1 MKKKFVYLLL
11 FVLFMTVLPF
21 QMLEAQAASTSWIEQ
36 ELDGNEPF
44 IAETEKILS
53 KNRQDITLAD
63 LETIQKIHVFGAD
76 SIPNKISDYKN
87 LTALEANY
95 GTITEVPESVGSL
108 KELVTLNVDENN
120 LQEFPMVIFQLPKLE
135 VLYISRG
142 NITEIPTEITTLA
155 SHLKVLDVS
164 NQKLVTIPDSILTTN
179 WKAMH
184 DGKLGMSLAG
194 NQIASDIPANY
205 LDNFNSGG
213 NMLEFYDNPTIDY
226 LQKQDQLTYTGG
238 TIEVPLNTDFKQ
250 LTPDKTNLGLKSNIP
265 LFSQHEF
272 MYYDD
277 GTSANILTN
286 GVATDVGDGYITI
299 KSTLST
305 NSNPFAKVRVP
316 IKVTAPLKGADVT
329 VQYLDS
335 NGDTL
340 ATPDILS
347 GNEGDAYASTPKT
360 IDGYTLT
367 QTPTNAQGT
376 FTEEPQ
382 TVIYVYTKNSVAAA
396 PVTVKYLDEEGKI
409 LTASDNL
416 TGNVDDPYQTKAKEF
431 AGYTLDES
439 KLPTNASGVF
449 KTNSQTVTYVYKTI
463 PASIKAHDS
472 TMNVGDTWSAK
483 DNFDS
488 AVDSLGVAVPFDEVK
503 VDGSVDTTKSGVY
516 LVTYSFAGDSVTIK
530 VTVKAT
536 VVPAPPITPIK
547 PVVPAPA
554 NPNTPSTQQTPTKQ
568 SGTLKI
574 KATHQE
580 QPIVAGN
587 LKLPTTGDNLWD
599 SVLYSIFGFIT
610 VCLSFVLFFR
620 LKKQKNS

>member
-1 MKKKFVYLLL
+1 MLLVCL
-11 FVLFMTVLPF
+11 MMLVSFLPVRGI
-21 QMLEAQAASTSWIEQ
+21 EVHAASTSWLEI
-36 ELDGNEPF
+36 ELDGNEVF
-44 IAETEKILS
+44 IVATENALS
-53 KNRQDITLAD
+53 KNRKDITLSD
-63 LETIQKIHVFGAD
+63 LETIQTLTTPDGAD

-87 LTALEANY
+87 LTSLNSTN
-95 GTITEVPESVGSL
+95 GTITEVPSSIGEL
-108 KELVTLNVDENN
+108 NKLVTLNLNQNN
-120 LQEFPMVIFQLPKLE
+120 LQVFPMAIFQLPNLE
-135 VLYISRG
+135 NLEINKG
-142 NITEIPTEITTLA
+142 DITEIPAEITTLA
-155 SHLKVLDVS
+155 SHLISLDIRY
-164 NQKLVTIPDSILTTN
+164 QKLISVPSTIFTTN
-179 WKAMH
+179 WDKGNGM
-184 DGKLGMSLAG
+184 KLLLSTTG
-194 NQIASDIPANY
+194 NQITSDIPANY
-205 LDNFNSGG
+205 LDDFNNGG
-213 NMLEFYDNPTIDY
+213 NMLEYYNNPPSDY
-226 LQKQDQLTYTGG
+226 HQKQDQLTYTGG

-503 VDGSVDTTKSGVY
+503 VDGSVDTTKAGVY
-516 LVTYSFAGDSVTIK
+516 PVTYSFAGDSVTIK

-580 QPIVAGN
+580 QPIVAEN

-599 SVLYSIFGFIT
+599 SVLYSVFGFIT

>member
-1 MKKKFVYLLL
+1 
-11 FVLFMTVLPF
+11 
-21 QMLEAQAASTSWIEQ
+21 
-36 ELDGNEPF
+36 GNEVF
-44 IAETEKILS
+44 IVATENALS
-53 KNRQDITLAD
+53 KNRKDITLSD
-63 LETIQKIHVFGAD
+63 LETIQTLTTPDGAD

-87 LTALEANY
+87 LTSLNSTN
-95 GTITEVPESVGSL
+95 GTITEVPSSIGEL
-108 KELVTLNVDENN
+108 NKLVTLNLNQNN
-120 LQEFPMVIFQLPKLE
+120 LQVFPMAIFQLPNLE
-135 VLYISRG
+135 NLEINKG
-142 NITEIPTEITTLA
+142 DITEIPAEITTLA
-155 SHLKVLDVS
+155 SHLISLDIRY
-164 NQKLVTIPDSILTTN
+164 QKLISVPSTIFTTN
-179 WKAMH
+179 WDKGNGM
-184 DGKLGMSLAG
+184 KLLLSTTG
-194 NQIASDIPANY
+194 NQITSDIPANY
-205 LDNFNSGG
+205 LDDFNNGG
-213 NMLEFYDNPTIDY
+213 NMLEYYNNPPSDY
-226 LQKQDQLTYTGG
+226 HQKQDQLTYTGG

-503 VDGSVDTTKSGVY
+503 VDGSVDTTKAGVY
-516 LVTYSFAGDSVTIK
+516 PVTYSFAGDSVTIK

-580 QPIVAGN
+580 QPIVAEN

-599 SVLYSIFGFIT
+599 SVLYSVFGFIT

>member
-1 MKKKFVYLLL
+1 
-11 FVLFMTVLPF
+11 
-21 QMLEAQAASTSWIEQ
+21 
-36 ELDGNEPF
+36 
-44 IAETEKILS
+44 
-53 KNRQDITLAD
+53 
-63 LETIQKIHVFGAD
+63 
-76 SIPNKISDYKN
+76 
-87 LTALEANY
+87 
-95 GTITEVPESVGSL
+95 
-108 KELVTLNVDENN
+108 
-120 LQEFPMVIFQLPKLE
+120 
-135 VLYISRG
+135 
-142 NITEIPTEITTLA
+142 
-155 SHLKVLDVS
+155 
-164 NQKLVTIPDSILTTN
+164 
-179 WKAMH
+179 
-184 DGKLGMSLAG
+184 
-194 NQIASDIPANY
+194 
-205 LDNFNSGG
+205 
-213 NMLEFYDNPTIDY
+213 
-226 LQKQDQLTYTGG
+226 
-238 TIEVPLNTDFKQ
+238 
-250 LTPDKTNLGLKSNIP
+250 
-265 LFSQHEF
+265 
-272 MYYDD
+272 
-277 GTSANILTN
+277 
-286 GVATDVGDGYITI
+286 
-299 KSTLST
+299 
-305 NSNPFAKVRVP
+305 
-316 IKVTAPLKGADVT
+316 
-329 VQYLDS
+329 YLDS

-488 AVDSLGVAVPFDEVK
+488 AVDSLGIAVPFDEVK

-536 VVPAPPITPIK
+536 VVPAPPTPVTPVK
-547 PVVPAPA
+547 PN
-554 NPNTPSTQQTPTKQ
+554 NPTTIEPTSKEKAVTLKVTPTQHEK
-568 SGTLKI
+568 T
-574 KATHQE
+574 
-580 QPIVAGN
+580 IVASK

-599 SVLYSIFGFIT
+599 SVMYSLFGLIVVF
-610 VCLSFVLFFR
+610 LGFSLFFR
-620 LKKQKNS
+620 SKKTPNK

>member
-1 MKKKFVYLLL
+1 
-11 FVLFMTVLPF
+11 
-21 QMLEAQAASTSWIEQ
+21 
-36 ELDGNEPF
+36 
-44 IAETEKILS
+44 
-53 KNRQDITLAD
+53 
-63 LETIQKIHVFGAD
+63 
-76 SIPNKISDYKN
+76 
-87 LTALEANY
+87 
-95 GTITEVPESVGSL
+95 
-108 KELVTLNVDENN
+108 
-120 LQEFPMVIFQLPKLE
+120 
-135 VLYISRG
+135 
-142 NITEIPTEITTLA
+142 
-155 SHLKVLDVS
+155 
-164 NQKLVTIPDSILTTN
+164 N

-184 DGKLGMSLAG
+184 DGKLSMSLAG